1 MLPTS
6 RADRLTA
13 VQRDVNYD
21 RPDQNHTIPRYLHQE
36 RTHRQGC
43 SGVMS
48 PMIGSRSPACNH
60 RETLA
65 TDALLCSAMPGSPL
79 VCFAAAIILSYANS
93 PHSLLASTCVHF
105 LWVQLDFQTKDFCYA
120 CSSTLYPCCWAEF
133 QTRVASRPASLF
145 FATFVRIFYHER
157 SKHRMNIH

>member
-36 RTHRQGC
+36 RC

-79 VCFAAAIILSYANS
+79 VCFAAAIKLSYANS

-105 LWVQLDFQTKDFCYA
+105 RRVQLAFQTKVFSHA
-120 CSSTLYPCCWAEF
+120 CSSSLYPCWWTDGQSFRLA
-133 QTRVASRPASLF
+133 
-145 FATFVRIFYHER
+145 
-157 SKHRMNIH
+157 